1 MDTPAR
7 TLINKELATALENA
21 ITDLPEKY
29 RLVFVL
35 REVEDLS
42 VKETAEVLML
52 EESNIK
58 VRLNRAK
65 TMLRQNLSGYVKE
78 SVYSFHLTRCDRIVG
93 HVFNKLQIE
102 HPLSPR

>member
-1 MDTPAR
+1 MDTPAH
-7 TLINKELATALENA
+7 TLMNKELATALENA
-21 ITDLPEKY
+21 IADLPEKY

-42 VKETAEVLML
+42 VKETADVLML

-65 TMLRQNLSGYVKE
+65 TMLRENLSGYVKK
-78 SVYSFHLTRCDRIVG
+78 SVYAFHLTRCDRIVG
-93 HVFNKLQIE
+93 RVFNKLQIE
-102 HPLSPR
+102 HPLSLR